1 MSRLL
6 SVSIWKDL
14 TIDGRFFYFG
24 TFHDSRRRFQEGC
37 GGGSERQENRELNFY
52 HLKMIDFI
60 KIHILSACLKDERT
74 RWTRRVLKCRKRKKP
89 GPCHSSLP
97 HVVTTEEFLGPPEH
111 YNIFSPTPY
120 REKAFICLSLTRNQ
134 YTNLIQSA
142 NDLQRP
148 LSSSLHPGYKNGP
161 RTHVQCGLFLSGS
174 QPDMLPVSVPSP
186 TLINFILLSF
196 CLLSGNSF
204 PTHPWATTVSSE
216 SKMCNLS
223 TSAVNGVCVCVCV
236 CVRSRTRAFLSS
248 NVPSQS

>member
-37 GGGSERQENRELNFY
+37 GGGSERQESRELNFY

-111 YNIFSPTPY
+111 YNVFSPILGEGIWFLLPATSIQTSSNQQMTYKDPY
-120 REKAFICLSLTRNQ
+120 PAPCILAIKMDQGPMFSVG
-134 YTNLIQSA
+134 
-142 NDLQRP
+142 
-148 LSSSLHPGYKNGP
+148 SS
-161 RTHVQCGLFLSGS
+161 SGS
-174 QPDMLPVSVPSP
+174 QPDMLPVTVPFP

-204 PTHPWATTVSSE
+204 PIHPWATTVSSE

-223 TSAVNGVCVCVCV
+223 TSALNGVCMCA
-236 CVRSRTRAFLSS
+236 RTHALFFLPMSL
-248 NVPSQS
+248 PSPRWSPH